1 MPRPPA
7 RPYASSA
14 KRDARRDGVADGATP
29 GTRFGE
35 RLRALRVAASMT
47 QADLAERAHLDVS
60 YVSQLERGLRDPSLS
75 SIEAVTGAL
84 GVSLAQFF
92 DGSSGEALDVT
103 DVQARAIAQ
112 ELSALDDEARRDV
125 IEILRRFRAALE
137 RSALRRS

>member
-14 KRDARRDGVADGATP
+14 KRGSQRDGVADGATP

-103 DVQARAIAQ
+103 DAQARAIAR